1 MEKMTGESLDLT
13 QENIKRLKELFP
25 EVLTE
30 KKIDF
35 DKLRLIL
42 GDEVETSPERYE
54 FRWNGKNEAIK
65 LSQTPSMGT
74 LRPDKESSKNW
85 DTTENLYIE
94 GDNLE
99 VLKLLQ
105 KSYFGK
111 IKMIYID
118 PPYNTGKDFVYKDNF
133 HDNIANYKEITNQAT
148 KANVET
154 NGRFHTDWL
163 NMMYPR
169 LRLAR
174 NLLKEDGVI
183 FISIDDAEVESLRK
197 MCDEIF
203 GEGNFIAN
211 IVRNTNSSKNQSLFV
226 SVSHD
231 YCLIYARDINTLQ
244 IKHSENKWG
253 VPKNNVQEYI
263 QKVNELKNLGL
274 SLNEI
279 TLELKQLTKYPRFVD
294 FVNYW
299 YFDER
304 GLYRKGDLGG
314 VKNGNMTPLFNPLTN
329 KYDAVPPGG
338 YRYNNE
344 KLQQLVSENRIH
356 FHTDGSLPVIKRYL
370 HENIEQRPKS
380 IMSDDQRPDYT
391 LLKSFNTP
399 FDNPKQLDFMKRIL
413 GIFENDAIFLDFFS
427 GSATTAHA
435 LMQLNVQ
442 DNGNRKYIMVQ
453 IPEKIDERS
462 EAGKAGY
469 ENICEIGKE
478 RIRRSGDKILKE
490 SNSEDLDIGFKVF
503 KLDDSNIKT
512 WDPRTKDLENTL
524 FNSVQN
530 LKEDRT
536 QEDLLYELMLKM
548 GIELTAK
555 IEEIKVDGKIIYNIQ
570 SGGLVICLEN
580 EITKAM
586 IDYIPTLKSPF
597 MDMKVVFKE
606 YGFKSDADKMNAI
619 QNLKQHDIKDVR
631 SV

>member
-1 MEKMTGESLDLT
+1 
-13 QENIKRLKELFP
+13 
-25 EVLTE
+25 
-30 KKIDF
+30 
-35 DKLRLIL
+35 
-42 GDEVETSPERYE
+42 
-54 FRWNGKNEAIK
+54 
-65 LSQTPSMGT
+65 
-74 LRPDKESSKNW
+74 
-85 DTTENLYIE
+85 
-94 GDNLE
+94 
-99 VLKLLQ
+99 
-105 KSYFGK
+105 
-111 IKMIYID
+111 
-118 PPYNTGKDFVYKDNF
+118 
-133 HDNIANYKEITNQAT
+133 
-148 KANVET
+148 
-154 NGRFHTDWL
+154 
-163 NMMYPR
+163 
-169 LRLAR
+169 
-174 NLLKEDGVI
+174 
-183 FISIDDAEVESLRK
+183 
-197 MCDEIF
+197 
-203 GEGNFIAN
+203 
-211 IVRNTNSSKNQSLFV
+211 
-226 SVSHD
+226 
-231 YCLIYARDINTLQ
+231 
-244 IKHSENKWG
+244 
-253 VPKNNVQEYI
+253 
-263 QKVNELKNLGL
+263 
-274 SLNEI
+274 
-279 TLELKQLTKYPRFVD
+279 
-294 FVNYW
+294 
-299 YFDER
+299 
-304 GLYRKGDLGG
+304 
-314 VKNGNMTPLFNPLTN
+314 
-329 KYDAVPPGG
+329 
-338 YRYNNE
+338 
-344 KLQQLVSENRIH
+344 
-356 FHTDGSLPVIKRYL
+356 
-370 HENIEQRPKS
+370 
-380 IMSDDQRPDYT
+380 MSDDQRPDYT

>member
-133 HDNIANYKEITNQAT
+133 HDNIANYKEITNQST
-148 KANVET
+148 KANPET

-183 FISIDDAEVESLRK
+183 FISIDETEIENLKKLCNEV
-197 MCDEIF
+197 F
-203 GEGNFIAN
+203 GEGNFISN
-211 IVRNTNSSKNQSLFV
+211 VIWKKKVFDNNDNFPPL
-226 SVSHD
+226 HE
-231 YCLIYARDINTLQ
+231 YLLIYAKNINLAKFNLLPRSEEQLSKYKNPDNDPKGPYYLEKLSVNTAGGRYSKATDFEIINPITNEGYRSPTGNWRFGKDTINEMIESGRIDFSSSLPRYRVYLSEVKQGVSANTWWDDCGQNLHAAKEIKDIFGG
-244 IKHSENKWG
+244 K
-253 VPKNNVQEYI
+253 
-263 QKVNELKNLGL
+263 
-274 SLNEI
+274 
-279 TLELKQLTKYPRFVD
+279 
-294 FVNYW
+294 
-299 YFDER
+299 YFD
-304 GLYRKGDLGG
+304 
-314 VKNGNMTPLFNPLTN
+314 TPKPTS
-329 KYDAVPPGG
+329 Y
-338 YRYNNE
+338 
-344 KLQQLVSENRIH
+344 
-356 FHTDGSLPVIKRYL
+356 IKRMLYL
-370 HENIEQRPKS
+370 ATNNS
-380 IMSDDQRPDYT
+380 T
-391 LLKSFNTP
+391 
-399 FDNPKQLDFMKRIL
+399 
-413 GIFENDAIFLDFFS
+413 NDIVLDFFS
-427 GSATTAHA
+427 GSASTADSVIK
-435 LMQLNVQ
+435 LNLE
-442 DNGNRKYIMVQ
+442 DKGNRKYILVQ
-453 IPEKIDERS
+453 LPEAINPDS
-462 EAGKAGY
+462 EAYKAGY
-469 ENICEIGKE
+469 STICQIGKE
-478 RIRRSGDKILKE
+478 RIRRAGDKVLRE
-490 SNSEDLDIGFKVF
+490 SSNNKDLDIGFKVL

-512 WDPRTKDLENTL
+512 WDPNTKDLENTI
-524 FNSVQN
+524 FNSTQN
-530 LKEDRT
+530 IKDDRT

-555 IEEIKVDGKIIYNIQ
+555 IEEVNIGGRVIYNIQ

-580 EITKAM
+580 EITKEI
-586 IDYIPTLKSPF
+586 IDYIPKLKSPF
-597 MDMKVVFKE
+597 MEMKVVFKE

-619 QNLKQHDIKDVR
+619 QNLKQHGIKDVR

>member
-183 FISIDDAEVESLRK
+183 FISIDDAEVENLRK

-619 QNLKQHDIKDVR
+619 QNLKQHGIKDVR